1 MTGRASRQLGLLVA
15 LAVLSAASLR
25 SDTSRDPLPPDA
37 RLAWQP
43 LTLSDGTPH
52 VLREFI
58 GRRATV
64 IVFLGIDCPIG
75 NLYIPRLSELAAGY
89 ADRGIRFLGV
99 NSNAHESIDQVA
111 EHARMFQANWPIVK
125 DPQNR
130 LADHLDANRTCEAF
144 VLDPSF
150 RIVYRGGIDD
160 QYRLDARKSAP
171 NQPSLVEAL
180 EDVLAGREVAV
191 ASTPVVG
198 CPIERVDLRRKLA
211 ANPRTRRTVTE
222 LVPAAPARAVSRNVT
237 WSGEVA
243 TIMQDR
249 CQSCHRPGRP
259 GRFSLL
265 SYKNAKRWA
274 ASIREVVSEGR
285 MPPWHAD
292 PRYGHFA
299 NNRSLTP
306 EERATLLAW
315 VDAGAPAGDLDR
327 QPPPRRFPDGWT
339 IGTPDAVF
347 TMVEPYVVAPEGTI
361 EIQHFR
367 VPTGFTEDRWVQAVE
382 ARPGDSEVVHHIVVF
397 VDDHQGHGE
406 DANRYIQ
413 THLVNYAPGDLPS
426 VFPEGT
432 AKLVPA
438 GSDLIFDVH
447 YTPVGR
453 AKLDRSS
460 VALKFA
466 TGPITRRAFT
476 VSVSQKHLVIP
487 PGEPN
492 YRAVAS
498 HTFTNDAQLIGVM
511 PHMHLRGKDFL
522 CRTIRPGGSMETFLS
537 VPSYDFAWQSI
548 YRLAEPLNLPRG
560 SRIECIAHFDNSADN
575 PANPDPTKTVRWGD
589 QSWDEMMIGFVDY
602 SEAID
607 ARIANGSNSAAPS
620 PRR

>member
-1 MTGRASRQLGLLVA
+1 MMGRVLKRLGFFAA

-25 SDTSRDPLPPDA
+25 SDDSRETAPPDA
-37 RLAWQP
+37 RLAAWP
-43 LTLSDGTPH
+43 LVLPDGTPR
-52 VLREFI
+52 VFREFA
-58 GRRATV
+58 GSRATV
-64 IVFLGIDCPIG
+64 IVFLGVDCPIG
-75 NLYIPRLSELAAGY
+75 NLYMPRLSELAAGY
-89 ADRGIRFLGV
+89 VGRGVRFLGV
-99 NSNAHESIDQVA
+99 NSNAHETLDQIA
-111 EHARMFQANWPIVK
+111 EHARTFQARWPIVK
-125 DPQNR
+125 DPENR
-130 LADHLDANRTCEAF
+130 LADHLDAERTCEAL

-150 RIVYRGGIDD
+150 RVVYRGEIDD
-160 QYRLDARKSAP
+160 QYRLDARKGTP
-171 NQPSLVEAL
+171 DQPSLVEAL
-180 EDVLAGREVAV
+180 DDVLAGREVAV

-198 CPIERVDLRRKLA
+198 CPIERIDPRRKLA
-211 ANPRTRRTVTE
+211 PNPRTRRTVTE
-222 LVPAAPARAVSRNVT
+222 LVPPTPGEAVTRNVT

-243 TIMQDR
+243 AIVQNR
-249 CQSCHRPGRP
+249 CQTCHRPGQP

-265 SYKNAKRWA
+265 TYKNAKRWA
-274 ASIREVVSEGR
+274 TSIGEVVSEGR

-299 NNRSLTP
+299 NDRSLTP
-306 EERATLLAW
+306 RERATLLAW
-315 VDAGAPAGDLDR
+315 IDAGAPAGDLER

-339 IGTPDAVF
+339 IGRPDAVF
-347 TMVEPYVVAPEGTI
+347 MMEEPYIVAPEGAI

-382 ARPGDSEVVHHIVVF
+382 ARPGDSGVVHHIVVF
-397 VDDHQGHGE
+397 VDDHKGRDD
-406 DANRYIQ
+406 DAYRYVQ

-432 AKLVPA
+432 AKLIPA

-453 AKLDRSS
+453 ARLDRSS

-466 TGPITRRAFT
+466 TGPINRRAFT

-487 PGEPN
+487 PGASN
-492 YRAVAS
+492 YEAVAS
-498 HTFTNDAQLIGVM
+498 FTFPNDVQLIGVM

-522 CRTIRPGGSMETFLS
+522 CRTIRPGGSPETFLS

-548 YRLAEPLNLPRG
+548 YRLATPLELPRG
-560 SRIECIAHFDNSADN
+560 SRIECVAHFDNSAAN

-602 SEAID
+602 SEAISG
-607 ARIANGSNSAAPS
+607 RVANGSNAVPASN
-620 PRR
+620 RR